1 MNMKMRVLILVLG
14 IAIFTAGCGNEEVK
28 EPNGSQTVDS
38 EKDVNTE
45 ADELKDYIASI
56 KTQSDNLK
64 DSLENDEL
72 TQLKMNEKSQEL
84 YELWDGALNDL
95 WSKVKKNSSEEE
107 FSKLLDEQ
115 RTWIAQKEKSV
126 EEAGEEF
133 KGGSLYALIVNME
146 AAEITEER
154 VYELNEY
161 LRK

>member
-126 EEAGEEF
+126 EKAGEEF

-154 VYELNEY
+154 VYELYE
-161 LRK
+161 LLK